1 MGRTRVVVSSP
12 KPNTIITQS
21 PGRTDIVTEGR
32 VGPRGPAGESA
43 YQTWLDQGNIGSEAD
58 FLASL
63 IGGNYTYIQ
72 MNPES
77 VWTINHNLDF
87 FPNVTAFDSAGTEI
101 VGSIE
106 HQSAKVLTITF
117 TSATG
122 GTAYLS

>member
-1 MGRTRVVVSSP
+1 MGRTNIVVSSP
-12 KPNTIITQS
+12 TKTRVVTQ
-21 PGRTDIVTEGR
+21 GV
-32 VGPRGPAGESA
+32 VGPRGAAGESA
-43 YQTWLDQGNIGSEAD
+43 YDLWISKGNVGSEED

-72 MNPES
+72 MNPET

-101 VGSIE
+101 VGAIE